1 MSPMFKLLRN
11 LAWLTQ
17 LGLSIIAPP
26 VLCIG
31 GCWWLQNR
39 FSLGGWIMALGIV
52 LGLGASVSGA
62 AQFYRMVRRQADKD
76 KKDKPDAFNT
86 HE

>member
-1 MSPMFKLLRN
+1 MQPMFKLLRG

-31 GCWWLQNR
+31 GCYWLQSR
-39 FSLGGWIMALGIV
+39 YDLGGWIMALGIV

-62 AQFYRMVRRQADKD
+62 LQFGRMMRREAEKGRKD
-76 KKDKPDAFNT
+76 HPDSFNT

>member
-1 MSPMFKLLRN
+1 MSPMFKLLRS
-11 LAWLTQ
+11 LTWLTQ

-26 VLCIG
+26 VLCVG

-39 FSLGGWIMALGIV
+39 FSLGGWIMVLGIV

-62 AQFYRMVRRQADKD
+62 MQFYSTVRRQAGKGEKD
-76 KKDKPDAFNT
+76 RPDAFNT